1 MIKSWVWVPGNTLT
15 ETMNLPSSHQ
25 RYILVCFLLWNR
37 FGEMYCYITC
47 SPTDPLQWMGAVRMR
62 VQITDKNNGPLLF
75 TSKDVNWWSGV
86 MWITYGLVW
95 CFYQLFGLW
104 RQPFAYHQSYW
115 WLSDEMLNFSK
126 SWIFEYILKVI
137 TQITIA
143 TMRFCLNRL
152 GMVLTKKWI

>member
-15 ETMNLPSSHQ
+15 ETMILPSSHQ
-25 RYILVCFLLWNR
+25 RCILVCFLLWNR
-37 FGEMYCYITC
+37 FGGMYCYITC

-95 CFYQLFGLW
+95 CFYQLFGLHFHADD
-104 RQPFAYHQSYW
+104 PLVIKW
-115 WLSDEMLNFSK
+115 WNATFLKIMNLWIHFK
-126 SWIFEYILKVI
+126 SNYTNHNCNNAILFK
-137 TQITIA
+137 
-143 TMRFCLNRL
+143 
-152 GMVLTKKWI
+152 